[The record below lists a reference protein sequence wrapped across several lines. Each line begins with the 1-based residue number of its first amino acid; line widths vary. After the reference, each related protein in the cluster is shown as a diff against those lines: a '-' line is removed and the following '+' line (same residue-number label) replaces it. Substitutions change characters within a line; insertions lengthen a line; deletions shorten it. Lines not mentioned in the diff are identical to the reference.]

1 MFSFLEIVTDRG
13 MLSRKNVTQ
22 KIFFPRPR
30 KALLDHIQPN
40 FIDRRTEIR
49 IDSI

>member
-1 MFSFLEIVTDRG
+1 MFSFLEIVTE
-13 MLSRKNVTQ
+13 
-22 KIFFPRPR
+22 KIFFFFFC